1 MKQTKP
7 TKFKKTIF
15 RRKVIAI
22 LLAIEQDPTI
32 GTAELVA
39 KTGLS
44 RRDVAKYLPIL
55 NRGLSPI

>member
-1 MKQTKP
+1 MKPSKR
-7 TKFKKTIF
+7 KFKKTIF

-22 LLAIEQDPTI
+22 LFAIEQNPAI

-44 RRDVAKYLPIL
+44 RRDVAKYLSVI
-55 NRGLSPI
+55 NQEAK